1 MEIPLGIFVE
11 NKNYLVNAR
20 SDDGVSGDFRD
31 VRRNCEVYNKEK
43 EALFKMN
50 DGIIGETYFLI
61 GKKDLKT
68 DEIHF

>member
-1 MEIPLGIFVE
+1 
-11 NKNYLVNAR
+11 
-20 SDDGVSGDFRD
+20 